1 MAAHFTILAY
11 MKKINVIIAAI
22 AALALAS
29 CCTNAQQQKPKNVIY
44 LIGDGMGFGA
54 VSSLL
59 LSEDGQTA
67 FEMSPVIGLNETQS
81 ANNYVTDS
89 PAGGTA
95 LATGTRTCNG
105 FLGVDPDT
113 VQLTSI
119 LKKAQAM
126 GKKTG
131 IVVNTTLTEATPGA
145 FYAGVPSR
153 SMSYKIAEQFTQ
165 SNVDIAIG
173 AGLSAFINRPDS
185 VDMTAILIEKGYNVY
200 LDWKSVLN
208 TQSEKFVGI
217 LEMSDVHR
225 RNKSS
230 NKTAGAAE
238 GAEVCLAAKL
248 AAEAGNLDT
257 TRFSEPTVYLE
268 KASVKA
274 LELLS
279 KNAPEGFFLMIESA
293 IIDGYGHNNDSEGM
307 IEEMKEFN
315 GLLKALVAYVNAH
328 PETLLVV
335 TADHETG
342 GTNVGYKSHTV
353 NQPEGLTMTF
363 STKGHS
369 GTVVPIFAYGA
380 GAEKFQGIF
389 KNMEI
394 PGIIENL
401 MK

>member
-1 MAAHFTILAY
+1 MRTIRYLLAAVAAMAL
-11 MKKINVIIAAI
+11 VC
-22 AALALAS
+22 S
-29 CCTNAQQQKPKNVIY
+29 CTNDKPQKPQNVIY

-59 LSEDGQTA
+59 LSEEGETG
-67 FEMSPVIGLNETQS
+67 FEMAPVIGLNETQS

-105 FLGVDPDT
+105 FLGVGPDS
-113 VQLTSI
+113 VQLVSI
-119 LKKAQAM
+119 LKKAQQM

-145 FYAGVPSR
+145 FYAGVTSR

-165 SNVDIAIG
+165 SGVDIAVG

-185 VDMTAILIEKGYNVY
+185 VDLTAVLIDKGYDVY
-200 LDWKSVLN
+200 LDWKSVLGS
-208 TQSEKFVGI
+208 QSEKFVGI

-225 RNKSS
+225 KNKPRNIVAS
-230 NKTAGAAE
+230 AAD

-248 AAEAGNLDT
+248 AAEASDGYT
-257 TRFSEPTVYLE
+257 TRFSEPTEYLE
-268 KASVKA
+268 KATRKV
-274 LELLS
+274 LEQLS
-279 KNAPEGFFLMIESA
+279 KSAPEGFFLMIESA

-315 GLLKALVAYVNAH
+315 RTLKVLVEYVNKH

-342 GTNVGYKSHTV
+342 GTAVAYKSHPVGTP
-353 NQPEGLTMTF
+353 QGLRLGF
-363 STKGHS
+363 STKGHT

-380 GAEKFQGIF
+380 GAGKFAGIF
-389 KNMEI
+389 QNREI
-394 PGIIENL
+394 PGIIEGL
-401 MK
+401 MR

>member
-1 MAAHFTILAY
+1 
-11 MKKINVIIAAI
+11 
-22 AALALAS
+22 
-29 CCTNAQQQKPKNVIY
+29 
-44 LIGDGMGFGA
+44 MGFGA
-54 VSSLL
+54 VSTLL
-59 LSEDGQTA
+59 LSEEGQTG
-67 FEMSPVIGLNETQS
+67 FEMAPVIGLNETQS

-105 FLGVDPDT
+105 FLGVGPDSL
-113 VQLTSI
+113 QLTSI

-153 SMSYKIAEQFTQ
+153 SMGFKIAEQFCE
-165 SNVDIAIG
+165 SGVDIAVG

-185 VDMTAILIEKGYNVY
+185 VDLTATLIEKGYNVY
-200 LDWKSVLN
+200 LDWKSVLESD
-208 TQSEKFVGI
+208 SEKFVGI

-225 RNKSS
+225 KNKSS
-230 NKTAGAAE
+230 NTVAKAAE
-238 GAEVCLAAKL
+238 GDQVCLAAKL
-248 AAEAGNLDT
+248 AADAGNLDT
-257 TRFSEPTVYLE
+257 TRFSEPTVYLQ
-268 KASVKA
+268 KASAKA
-274 LELLS
+274 LEQLS
-279 KNAPEGFFLMIESA
+279 KNAPDGFFLMIESA

-307 IEEMKEFN
+307 VVEMKEFN
-315 GLLKALVAYVNAH
+315 ETLKALVAYVAAH

-342 GTNVGYKSHTV
+342 GTGIAYKSYPVGGTSDV
-353 NQPEGLTMTF
+353 TLNF
-363 STKGHS
+363 STKGHT

-380 GAEKFQGIF
+380 GAEKFGGIF
-389 KNMEI
+389 KNCEI
-394 PGIIENL
+394 PGIIEEL

>member
-1 MAAHFTILAY
+1 MNNKKLN
-11 MKKINVIIAAI
+11 MKRLSLMC
-22 AALALAS
+22 AALAALVLAS
-29 CCTNAQQQKPKNVIY
+29 CCSKPQKPQNVIY

-59 LSEDGQTA
+59 LSENGQTG
-67 FEMSPVIGLNETQS
+67 FEMAPVIGLNETQS

-113 VQLTSI
+113 VQLTSV

-165 SNVDIAIG
+165 SGVDVAIG

-185 VDMTAILIEKGYNVY
+185 IDMTAVLIEKGYDVY
-200 LDWKSVLN
+200 LDWRSVLN
-208 TQSEKFVGI
+208 TNSEKFVGI

-230 NKTAGAAE
+230 NSVAKAAE
-238 GAEVCLAAKL
+238 GDQVCLAAKL
-248 AAEAGNLDT
+248 AADAGDLDT
-257 TRFSEPTVYLE
+257 ARFSEPVEYLG
-268 KASVKA
+268 KASAKA
-274 LELLS
+274 LDQLS
-279 KNAPEGFFLMIESA
+279 KNAPNGFFLMIESA

-307 IEEMKEFN
+307 VEEMKEFDTT
-315 GLLKALVAYVNAH
+315 LKILVDYVNKH

-342 GTNVGYKSHTV
+342 GTNVGYKSHAI
-353 NQPEGLTMTF
+353 NQPEGLKMTF

-380 GAEKFQGIF
+380 GAEKFAGIF
-389 KNMEI
+389 KNYEI
-394 PGIIENL
+394 PGIIEGL

>member
-1 MAAHFTILAY
+1 
-11 MKKINVIIAAI
+11 MKTYKFLFFVFATMT
-22 AALALAS
+22 LFS
-29 CCTNAQQQKPKNVIY
+29 GCCEQKTTNVIY

-59 LSEDGQTA
+59 LSSDAETG
-67 FEMSPVIGLNETQS
+67 FEMAPVIGLNETCS

-105 FLGVDPDT
+105 FLGVGPDS
-113 VQLTSI
+113 VQLISI

-145 FYAGVPSR
+145 FYAGVTSR
-153 SMSYKIAEQFTQ
+153 KESYKIAEQFTQ
-165 SNVDIAIG
+165 SNVDVAIG

-185 VDMTAILIEKGYNVY
+185 VDLTAVLIEKGYDVY
-200 LDWKSVLN
+200 LDWRQILN

-225 RNKSS
+225 RNKVRTT
-230 NKTAGAAE
+230 TAGAAD
-238 GAEVCLAAKL
+238 GAEVCLAAQL
-248 AAEAGNLDT
+248 AAAASNEDT
-257 TRFSEPTVYLE
+257 IRFSEPTEYLQ
-268 KASVKA
+268 KACVKA
-274 LELLS
+274 LEQLE
-279 KNAPEGFFLMIESA
+279 KNAPKGFFLMVESA
-293 IIDGYGHNNDSEGM
+293 IIDGYGHNNDADGM
-307 IEEMKEFN
+307 VEEMHEFDQT
-315 GLLKALVAYVNAH
+315 LKTLVAYVNSH
-328 PETLLVV
+328 PNTLLVV

-342 GTNVGYKSHTV
+342 GTSVTYKSHPI
-353 NQPEGLTMTF
+353 NEPEGLQLGF

-380 GAEKFQGIF
+380 GAEHFAGIF
-389 KNMEI
+389 QNREI
-394 PGIIENL
+394 PEIIEKL
-401 MK
+401 IQ

>member
-1 MAAHFTILAY
+1 
-11 MKKINVIIAAI
+11 MKTYKFLFFVFATMT
-22 AALALAS
+22 LFS
-29 CCTNAQQQKPKNVIY
+29 GCCEQKTTNVIY

-59 LSEDGQTA
+59 LSSDAETG
-67 FEMSPVIGLNETQS
+67 FEMAPVIGLNETCS

-105 FLGVDPDT
+105 FLGVGPDS
-113 VQLTSI
+113 VQLISI

-145 FYAGVPSR
+145 FYAGVTSR
-153 SMSYKIAEQFTQ
+153 KESYKIAEQFTQ
-165 SNVDIAIG
+165 SNVDVAIG

-185 VDMTAILIEKGYNVY
+185 VDLTAVLIEKGYDVY
-200 LDWKSVLN
+200 LDWRQILN

-225 RNKSS
+225 RNKVRTT
-230 NKTAGAAE
+230 TAGAAD
-238 GAEVCLAAKL
+238 GAEVCLAAQL
-248 AAEAGNLDT
+248 AAAASNEDT
-257 TRFSEPTVYLE
+257 IRFSEPTEYLQ
-268 KASVKA
+268 KACVKA
-274 LELLS
+274 LEQLE
-279 KNAPEGFFLMIESA
+279 KNAPKGFFLMVESA
-293 IIDGYGHNNDSEGM
+293 IIDGYGHNNDADGM
-307 IEEMKEFN
+307 VEEMHEFDQT
-315 GLLKALVAYVNAH
+315 LKALVAYVNSH
-328 PETLLVV
+328 PNTLLVV

-342 GTNVGYKSHTV
+342 GTSVTYKSHPI
-353 NQPEGLTMTF
+353 NEPEGLQLGF

-380 GAEKFQGIF
+380 GAEHFAGIF
-389 KNMEI
+389 QNREI
-394 PGIIENL
+394 PEIIEKL
-401 MK
+401 IQ